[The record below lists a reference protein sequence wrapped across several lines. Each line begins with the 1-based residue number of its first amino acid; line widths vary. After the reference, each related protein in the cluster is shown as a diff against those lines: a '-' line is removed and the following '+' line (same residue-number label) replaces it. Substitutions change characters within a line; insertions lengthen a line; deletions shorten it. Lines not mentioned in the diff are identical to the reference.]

1 MATWD
6 ELRNHIQSNWP
17 IMEDNGNHI
26 VLGFRLENGRTQ
38 KVIVWDCGQSQNG
51 HWVAVKTPIA
61 QISQIDPRQL
71 LLRNDKLLA
80 GSIGAYDNGLV
91 IYHYSIRIE
100 DVDAAEFETALEL
113 VVEVG
118 DNLELELTGSDRF

>member
-1 MATWD
+1 
-6 ELRNHIQSNWP
+6 
-17 IMEDNGNHI
+17 MEDNGNHI